1 MIALKLKNQAL
12 AEPPQLPSIQH
23 WPEAMTDSPN
33 EASPAEPPQLSPI
46 QHWLAAMTDD
56 SNEASK
62 HLQAAY
68 RENRP
73 TQGEL
78 IFTGACE
85 FTCQHCIYPPSF
97 AKYNRPMPAAN
108 WKPLLEDIHTGLG
121 INTFV
126 YGGRSVTA
134 DGLEVLAWLRSR
146 FPAARIGLIDNGISM
161 LPVRERILEV
171 QADWLDVSLDGL
183 EDAHDLQRGR
193 SGSYQAGLE
202 GALWLIREGMAP
214 KVNILSCLTKL
225 NRHSI
230 VPMIRDLNAQGFKN
244 FFVTPIT
251 IVGGTH
257 LAPELALSAVELTQ
271 FIHELSSNLESLDD
285 AWVEINMF
293 SENYAQAVAM
303 MIPDMWQGF
312 EPDRDGLV
320 WRDASAR
327 HSGTDFFVWYYPTSL
342 TGTRELIV
350 NTKGDVIVPKS
361 MGYGNVARDQILG
374 NLRHTRGYDLLEQ
387 LPDTPAFGF
396 YRHELANE
404 LNTLKEY
411 F

>member
-1 MIALKLKNQAL
+1 MA
-12 AEPPQLPSIQH
+12 
-23 WPEAMTDSPN
+23 
-33 EASPAEPPQLSPI
+33 
-46 QHWLAAMTDD
+46 
-56 SNEASK
+56 
-62 HLQAAY
+62 
-68 RENRP
+68 
-73 TQGEL
+73 
-78 IFTGACE
+78 
-85 FTCQHCIYPPSF
+85 
-97 AKYNRPMPAAN
+97 
-108 WKPLLEDIHTGLG
+108 
-121 INTFV
+121 
-126 YGGRSVTA
+126 
-134 DGLEVLAWLRSR
+134 LEVLAWLRSC
-146 FPAARIGLIDNGISM
+146 FPSVRIGLIDNGISM
-161 LPVRERILEV
+161 LPVRERIREV
-171 QADWLDVSLDGL
+171 RADWLDVSLDGQ

-202 GALWLIREGMAP
+202 GALWLIRKGMAP

-230 VPMIRDLNAQGFKN
+230 IPMIRDLNDEGFKN

-271 FIHELSSNLESLDD
+271 FIHELRSNLDSLDD
-285 AWVEINMF
+285 AWVELNMF

-303 MIPDMWQGF
+303 MIPDMWEGF
-312 EPDRDGLV
+312 KPDRDGLV
-320 WRDASAR
+320 WRDEP

-361 MGYGNVARDQILG
+361 MAYGKVARDQILG
-374 NLRHTRGYDLLEQ
+374 NLLHTSGSDLLGQ
-387 LPDTPAFGF
+387 LPDTSVFEF